1 MSCFKG
7 IASFLVA
14 LSLFCLVSE
23 SAEARCRK
31 RCRPHRSH
39 HHCCVQTCHYQAA
52 PAACG
57 CGMAGYESSGTYD
70 EQQVQKIDS
79 SQMDNQSYSN
89 EPAVNQSAND
99 QVPAPPT
106 AANSAPPAPPRAESA
121 PANYQGD
128 NPNEAGDQRS
138 AADVEQTPGQN
149 SDQSLAPDSSD
160 VPLRPGSTN

>member
-14 LSLFCLVSE
+14 LSLFSLVSE

-39 HHCCVQTCHYQAA
+39 HHHCCVQTCHYEAA
-52 PAACG
+52 PAPCG

-79 SQMDNQSYSN
+79 SQMNDQSYSN
-89 EPAVNQSAND
+89 ESDYN

-106 AANSAPPAPPRAESA
+106 AANSAPA
-121 PANYQGD
+121 ANQGD
-128 NPNEAGDQRS
+128 NPNERGDQRS
-138 AADVEQTPGQN
+138 AADVEQNRGQN
-149 SDQSLAPDSSD
+149 TDQSLAPDSSD
-160 VPLRPGSTN
+160 VPMRPGSTN

>member
-1 MSCFKG
+1 MSRFKG
-7 IASFLVA
+7 IASFLIA
-14 LSLFCLVSE
+14 LSLFSLVSE

-39 HHCCVQTCHYQAA
+39 HHHCCAQTCHYETA
-52 PAACG
+52 PAPCG
-57 CGMAGYESSGTYD
+57 CGMTAYESSSTYD

-79 SQMDNQSYSN
+79 SQMNDQSYGN
-89 EPAVNQSAND
+89 EAAND

-128 NPNEAGDQRS
+128 NPNEGGDQRS